1 MSTTELNI
9 QIWKNIAE
17 IADDEKLM
25 TQLKNYLKKL
35 VTKKHDDTLMTK
47 KEFFTKLD
55 EAEAE
60 YKRGEF
66 TTLLPGESISDM
78 LKRCGY
84 AI

>member
-47 KEFFTKLD
+47 KN
-55 EAEAE
+55 
-60 YKRGEF
+60 
-66 TTLLPGESISDM
+66 SSQN
-78 LKRCGY
+78 
-84 AI
+84 